1 MSLYRYFRKLPVNT
15 VDNKYYFDCMYDTY
29 GPMAYGIL
37 LQLAN
42 NDRMIAEKLMAQ
54 VFVEVYNTNYSNI
67 QTGKLSFVIVM
78 QAIIETG
85 KRHNYTAAAI
95 LAIISPPSAAIG
107 TSYGSSQLS

>member
-1 MSLYRYFRKLPVNT
+1 
-15 VDNKYYFDCMYDTY
+15 MYDTY

-42 NDRMIAEKLMAQ
+42 NDKMVAEKLMVK
-54 VFVEVYNTNYSNI
+54 VFVEVFNTNYCNS
-67 QTGKLSFVIVM
+67 QTGKLPFVIIM

-95 LAIISPPSAAIG
+95 LAIIFPPPAAIG
-107 TSYGSSQLS
+107 KSHGSSKLS